1 MKKFAIAVALVAIVG
16 ASVYWMFFRPSDDDP
31 NRIRVSGNIEVTDA
45 EVSFKMAGR
54 VESRSVD
61 EGQLLQKDTIV
72 AVLDAAEL
80 DSELAL
86 RRAEMQAAEAALAE
100 LVAGSRSEEIAAAQA
115 AMDKAQAFVDELVAG
130 SRQQE
135 IKAAKAKLEANNAN
149 VDHLKRDL
157 TRARALILS
166 NAIAQEEHDHKLG
179 LYEVAVAE
187 QAASQQNLK
196 LIEEGPRAEHIAQA
210 RATLAQAKAQFDLV
224 KAGPREETIQQAR
237 ARVEQVKASIGLAE
251 IRIAYATLK
260 SPLTGIV
267 LSKNVEPGE
276 FVAAGTPV
284 VTVGDLE
291 NVWLRA
297 YINEPDLG
305 RVKVGQPARVTTDT
319 YPDKG
324 YEGRISFISSEAEFT
339 PKNVQTSQERV
350 KLVYRIKIDIAN
362 INMELKPGMPADAT
376 IELKEQ

>member
-1 MKKFAIAVALVAIVG
+1 MIAVVTALAGLAI
-16 ASVYWMFFRPSDDDP
+16 YWFAFRSPATDP
-31 NRIRVSGNIEVTDA
+31 NLIQVSGNIEVTDA

-54 VESRSVD
+54 VDSRPVD
-61 EGQLLQKDTIV
+61 EGQLIQKDATV
-72 AVLDAAEL
+72 AMLDAAEL
-80 DSELAL
+80 ESELAL
-86 RRAEMQAAEAALAE
+86 RRAEMHAAEAALAE
-100 LVAGSRSEEIAAAQA
+100 LVAGSRPEEIAAAKA
-115 AMDKAQAFVDELVAG
+115 AMEKAQAFVDELVAG

-135 IKAAKAKLEANNAN
+135 INAAKAKLEANNAN
-149 VDHLKRDL
+149 VVHLKSDL
-157 TRARALILS
+157 DRAQKLFQSSAS
-166 NAIAQEEHDHKLG
+166 SQEEVDHKQG

-187 QAASQQNLK
+187 QAASRQNLE
-196 LIEEGPRAEHIAQA
+196 LIEEGPRAEQIAQS
-210 RATLAQAKAQFDLV
+210 RSTLAQTKAQYDLV

-237 ARVEQVKASIGLAE
+237 ARIEQVKASIGLAE
-251 IRIAYATLK
+251 IKIAYATLK

-284 VTVGDLE
+284 ITVGDLE

-297 YINEPDLG
+297 YINESDLG
-305 RVKVGQPARVTTDT
+305 RVKIGQPVRVTADT

-376 IELKEQ
+376 IQLEAN